1 MLALIVFLVSGVL
14 SALLLQ
20 RMLVGTSPLLA
31 RDDPNQRSL
40 HHEQRPR
47 GGGLTIFISVA
58 VAMFFSMWS
67 IEVEFW
73 LVGLMLCVFGF
84 CAVGFV
90 DDHRSL
96 PVGIRIILGLSLAL
110 LMGIAAIATERWILF
125 DEVFLL
131 PEIFVLAPFTLLLFW
146 VVNLFN
152 FMDGADGL
160 IGTQA
165 VLLSFVLGVWFA
177 SVGALQLALMNFSL
191 CGAVCGF
198 LIFNYHPARVFLG
211 DVGSLGIGA
220 WIGAMGVVGANRYG
234 FSLEAF
240 LILIGYPFF
249 DASLTL
255 VRRLV
260 GGSNILVAHREHLYQ
275 RLILSGF
282 GHRPVALISG
292 ALTLILSF
300 LASYV
305 LVNPDYGLWLLIIAT
320 GILTAFAGW
329 VYSRTATA

>member
-1 MLALIVFLVSGVL
+1 MCSSDLGAL
-14 SALLLQ
+14 
-20 RMLVGTSPLLA
+20 
-31 RDDPNQRSL
+31 
-40 HHEQRPR
+40 H
-47 GGGLTIFISVA
+47 
-58 VAMFFSMWS
+58 
-67 IEVEFW
+67 
-73 LVGLMLCVFGF
+73 
-84 CAVGFV
+84 
-90 DDHRSL
+90 
-96 PVGIRIILGLSLAL
+96 LAL
-110 LMGIAAIATERWILF
+110 L
-125 DEVFLL
+125 
-131 PEIFVLAPFTLLLFW
+131 
-146 VVNLFN
+146 
-152 FMDGADGL
+152 
-160 IGTQA
+160 
-165 VLLSFVLGVWFA
+165 
-177 SVGALQLALMNFSL
+177 NFSL

-198 LIFNYHPARVFLG
+198 LIFNWHPARVFLG

-292 ALTLILSF
+292 ALTLILSL

-305 LVNPDYGLWLLIIAT
+305 LVNPDHGLWLLIIAT
-320 GILTAFAGW
+320 GILTAYAGW
-329 VYSRTATA
+329 VYSRTAIA